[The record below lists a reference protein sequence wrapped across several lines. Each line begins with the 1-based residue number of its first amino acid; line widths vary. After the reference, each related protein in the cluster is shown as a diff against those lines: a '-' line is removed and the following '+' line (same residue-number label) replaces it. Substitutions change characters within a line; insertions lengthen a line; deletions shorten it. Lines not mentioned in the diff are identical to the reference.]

1 MQLTA
6 HSTYTIQPIRF
17 NLYDS
22 TYTITGTSYGNKRLV
37 NTLDGGTPVHLGL
50 IMLHFTKDEKTFGR
64 FRLEITSANPDL
76 KNISFIEV
84 DLESAI
90 FTGLKTMITGLCRL
104 VCVRHLMK
112 RDELK
117 LADLLPKA
125 GQNIAYKKLSF
136 SEIIK
141 DIYGARVANFY
152 EYGLVEVIDV
162 DDFNAKL
169 DSLEDQWESRCPEFH
184 Q

>member
-1 MQLTA
+1 
-6 HSTYTIQPIRF
+6 
-17 NLYDS
+17 
-22 TYTITGTSYGNKRLV
+22 
-37 NTLDGGTPVHLGL
+37 
-50 IMLHFTKDEKTFGR
+50 MLHFTKDEKTLGR
-64 FRLEITSANPDL
+64 FRLEITSPNPDL

-125 GQNIAYKKLSF
+125 GQNIVYKKLSF

-152 EYGLVEVIDV
+152 EYGIVEVIDV